1 MTRNRA
7 TLTHVPRG
15 TRIFQRMFTRLG
27 CQGRPPHFV
36 VSFYP
41 YAGLAHSIRLREQT
55 AYVRLSDLLRGAAR
69 EVMEATAAILLAR
82 LYRRR
87 APRELAHFYREFAHA
102 HGTRRK
108 VRALRSKRARRT
120 VTRFNGRHHDLGAI
134 FDSLNCLHFA
144 QSLTRPHLS
153 WSARPWRT
161 QLGAFDPALKQIA
174 INCVLDRPDV
184 PGYVVAYVLYHE
196 MLHQKHPI
204 RVARCRLQSHSRQF
218 REEEK
223 RFGDYD
229 RAIDFLKKFS

>member
-1 MTRNRA
+1 MTGKRA
-7 TLTHVPRG
+7 AITHVPGG

-41 YAGLAHSIRLREQT
+41 YAGLAHSIRLREET
-55 AYVRLSDLLRGAAR
+55 AYVRLSDLLRGAPR
-69 EVMEATAAILLAR
+69 DVLEATAAILLAR
-82 LYRRR
+82 LYRRS
-87 APRELAHFYREFAHA
+87 APGELVRGYREFAHA
-102 HGTRRK
+102 HGTRRR
-108 VRALRSKRARRT
+108 VHALRCKRARRN
-120 VTRFNGRHHDLGAI
+120 VTRFSGRHHDLHEM
-134 FDSLNCLHFA
+134 FDSLNRSHFG
-144 QSLTRPHLS
+144 QSLTRPHLG

-184 PGYVVAYVLYHE
+184 PHYVVAYVLYHE

-229 RAIDFLKKFS
+229 RALSFLKKFS